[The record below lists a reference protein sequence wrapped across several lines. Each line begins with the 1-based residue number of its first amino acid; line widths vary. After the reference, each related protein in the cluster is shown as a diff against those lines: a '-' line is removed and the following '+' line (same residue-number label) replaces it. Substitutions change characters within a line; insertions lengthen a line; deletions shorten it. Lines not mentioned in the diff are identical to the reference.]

1 MDWVAETLL
10 AIYEMGPVCNVCLAK
25 RLGMS
30 RGGISRRTHILE
42 DNDLISATDY
52 PCSVCGKTYSY
63 TWALTT
69 KGQRWLE
76 RQGYKLNP
84 SPIILLPFILSKPFY
99 PIQRQGYK
107 LNPPP
112 APPSV
117 LYSEPGWPERM
128 PRTTSERRYILETY
142 GREAFLDPDGLRYPV
157 VNMDGEYD
165 CMGIRAAYT
174 RAKQYGEEKIA
185 KKALRLAKKLGC
197 EWALR
202 HARR

>member
-76 RQGYKLNP
+76 
-84 SPIILLPFILSKPFY
+84 
-99 PIQRQGYK
+99 RQGYK